1 MIYNYLSETD
11 LQSYLYPKDDFRWT
25 GQTDHSSSKSEAE
38 QVVLLDFINSK
49 YSLLA
54 LRPDLSLRSDTAT
67 LSADSTGTSYEDT
80 GNRLRCGYNV
90 TVRTGTTSLVLQ
102 GSNDESTWTTI
113 TTQSITATG
122 AGSFVFVSAY
132 KYYRINSTITA
143 GTLAFTAWLTETIF
157 DNCFKYKWLEFI
169 LMTAGKADPDSKFTN
184 YAMYFREMYKE
195 IFANGFYQIDND
207 GDGTTDETETQSDV
221 RMGR

>member
-11 LQSYLYPKDDFRWT
+11 LQGHLYEKDYYKWT
-25 GQTDHSSSKSEAE
+25 GQSDLSSLKSDAE
-38 QVVLLDFINSK
+38 QAVLLDFINSK
-49 YSLLA
+49 YKLLA
-54 LRPDLSLRSDTAT
+54 LRPDLSLRSSTDTI
-67 LSADSTGTSYEDT
+67 SASSTGTSYEDT

-102 GSNDESTWTTI
+102 GSNDETTWTTI
-113 TTQSITATG
+113 TTQSITDTG
-122 AGSFVFVSAY
+122 RGSFVFVSAY

-157 DNCFKYKWLEFI
+157 DNFFKYKWIEFI
-169 LMTAGKADPDSKFTN
+169 LMNAGKAEVDSKYTS
-184 YAMYFREMYKE
+184 YALYFRQMYNELWEKG
-195 IFANGFYQIDND
+195 IFQIDND
-207 GDGTTDETETQSDV
+207 GDGTIDEDATNLNV